1 MNTNN
6 FFYPYRTD
14 NTRVYKILVVI
25 ALFFI
30 AFWLN
35 SCDHFT
41 ESDLPVSELNTPAVF
56 QEKNTAHAAMVNVF
70 AKMRENG
77 LLTGKTNSMSREMG
91 LYADEL
97 TWYGNSTQSSANFFT
112 NILIPTNGTIATWW
126 NNSYSQI
133 YAANAVIAGVAG
145 STKLDQ
151 ADKDQLT
158 GEAKFARAFIHF
170 YLLQLWGDV
179 PYVTGTD
186 YKVNSTVR
194 KLPAVEV
201 YAKIIEDLEA
211 ASLLL
216 AAEYSSPNRVR
227 PNLYAAQAM
236 LARVYLYVGKWAQ
249 ASNSAATVLNN
260 TETYGWVVE
269 LNNVF
274 LKESTTTIWQ
284 YSARTA
290 TRNTDEGTT
299 FIFNSAP
306 PTAVALTSSLMNAF
320 ESGDQRKEKWIRTRT
335 GGGKTY
341 YHAYKYKK
349 TGSAT
354 PQTEFSIVLR
364 LAEMYLIR
372 AEARARQGEL
382 TNAKEDLNVIRNTA
396 GLANTTADTQ
406 DEILQAILRE
416 RRVEFFT
423 EFGHRFL
430 DLKRYGALDD
440 VLQDTKADWQSTD
453 RLLPLPQSEL
463 NLNPNVAP
471 QNPGY

>member
-6 FFYPYRTD
+6 FFNPYRTD
-14 NTRVYKILVVI
+14 NARVYRILVII
-25 ALFFI
+25 ALLFI
-30 AFWLN
+30 AFWLK
-35 SCDHFT
+35 SCDNFT
-41 ESDLPVSELNTPAVF
+41 ESDMPVSELNTAAVF
-56 QEKNTAHAAMVNVF
+56 EEKNTAHAALVNVF

-97 TWYGNSTQSSANFFT
+97 TWYGNSTQSPANFFT
-112 NILIPTNGTIATWW
+112 NILIPTNGTIAAWW
-126 NNSYSQI
+126 NNCYSQI
-133 YAANAVIAGVAG
+133 YTVNAVIEGVAS
-145 STKLDQ
+145 STKLLQ

-186 YKVNSTVR
+186 YKVNSNVR
-194 KLPAVEV
+194 RLPINEV

-216 AAEYSSPNRVR
+216 PEEYSNPTRVR
-227 PNLYAAQAM
+227 PNSYAAKAI
-236 LARVYLYVGKWAQ
+236 LARVYLYAGKWAE
-249 ASNSAATVLNN
+249 AANSASDVLNN
-260 TETYGWVVE
+260 TKTYVWVTE

-284 YSARTA
+284 YAARTP

-299 FIFNSAP
+299 FIFNTAP

-320 ESGDQRKEKWIRTRT
+320 ESGDQRKAKWTRSRT

-354 PQTEFSIVLR
+354 PQAEFSIVLR

-372 AEARARQGEL
+372 AEARAQRGEL
-382 TNAKEDLNVIRNTA
+382 IGAKEDLNVIRNTA
-396 GLANTTADTQ
+396 GLENTTAASK

-430 DLKRYGALDD
+430 DLKRYGTLDD
-440 VLQDTKADWQSTD
+440 ALQDAKADWQSTD

-463 NLNPNVAP
+463 NLNPNVVP

>member
-6 FFYPYRTD
+6 FFNPYYTD
-14 NTRVYKILVVI
+14 NARVYRILVVI
-25 ALFFI
+25 ALLFI
-30 AFWLN
+30 AFWLK
-35 SCDHFT
+35 SCDNFA
-41 ESDLPVSELNTPAVF
+41 ESDMPVSELNTAAVF
-56 QEKNTAHAAMVNVF
+56 EEKNTAHAAMVNVF

-77 LLTGKTNSMSREMG
+77 LLTGKTNSISREMG

-97 TWYGNSTQSSANFFT
+97 TWYGNSSQSSANFFT
-112 NILIPTNGTIATWW
+112 NILIPTNGTVATWW
-126 NNSYSQI
+126 NNCYSQI
-133 YAANAVIAGVAG
+133 YTANAVIEGVAV
-145 STKLDQ
+145 STKLFQ

-194 KLPAVEV
+194 RLPATEV

-216 AAEYSSPNRVR
+216 AEEYGSPARVR
-227 PNLYAAQAM
+227 PNSYAAKAL
-236 LARVYLYVGKWAQ
+236 LARVYLYAGKWAE
-249 ASNSAATVLNN
+249 AANSASTVLNK
-260 TETYGWVVE
+260 TDTYLWVTE

-274 LKESTTTIWQ
+274 LKESTATIWQ
-284 YSARTA
+284 YSSRTP

-320 ESGDQRKEKWIRTRT
+320 ESGDQRKVKWTRSRM

-349 TGSAT
+349 VGSAT

-382 TNAKEDLNVIRNTA
+382 IGAKEDLNVIRNTA
-396 GLANTTADTQ
+396 GLENTTATSQ
-406 DEILQAILRE
+406 DEILGAILRE
-416 RRVEFFT
+416 RRVELFT

-440 VLQDTKADWQSTD
+440 ALKNTKADWQSTD
-453 RLLPLPQSEL
+453 QLLPLPQSEL

-471 QNPGY
+471 QNQGY